1 MTESVS
7 SKLEGRLYAAIMV
20 MAMAGIT
27 FWVNNTSY
35 EQREAT
41 RTLIKLGAR
50 IDVNAERNQNAL
62 DSFKIAVSKNY
73 TTVEITALLKS
84 QRDKQIILQQDQ
96 IYRILRAIESRHP
109 PGRTPQPF
117 LPPQGESQ

>member
-1 MTESVS
+1 MAESVT

-41 RTLIKLGAR
+41 KALIKLGAR
-50 IDVNAERNQNAL
+50 IDVNAARDQDAL
-62 DSFKIAVSKNY
+62 ASFKTMVSKNY

-84 QRDKQIILQQDQ
+84 QRDEQIISQQDQ
-96 IYRILRAIESRHP
+96 IYRILKAIEARHP

-117 LPPQGESQ
+117 LPPKGGSQ